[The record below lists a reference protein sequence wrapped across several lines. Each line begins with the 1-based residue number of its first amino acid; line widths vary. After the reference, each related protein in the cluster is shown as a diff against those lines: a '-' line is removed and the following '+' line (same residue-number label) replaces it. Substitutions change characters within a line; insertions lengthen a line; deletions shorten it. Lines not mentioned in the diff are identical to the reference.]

1 MTKKLTAAGAGP
13 RLLAALLA
21 GMLAGTAAC
30 DGILDVESIN
40 RVAAEQ
46 TEEPRNAALLVN
58 GAGGLF
64 ECALGAYIVAGG
76 LIGEEL
82 VDATQ
87 TANRFP
93 YDQRTLLPTDLRYS
107 TFGCSALGT
116 YTPLNAARGSADH
129 VLGLLEGWT
138 AEQVGADRELLI
150 ARAALYAGYSLAL
163 LGEGF
168 CSATISSLDASGG
181 VVYGSELSR
190 QQIWQEAEA
199 RFTRALTA
207 AQAAG
212 APAAAVRDAALVGRA
227 RVRLNLGRYADARAD
242 ALAVPANFTFNATA
256 STLNS
261 DRQNR
266 VQAESNAT
274 AASSSVGAPYRNLAD
289 PRVPHTASLGTSPT
303 GVVRY
308 GQLKYPA
315 ATTPIPIA
323 SSREAQL
330 IVAEAEARIGS
341 LAMAETI
348 LNTFRARGNQG
359 PATFATREA
368 ALAEVIEQRR
378 RELFLEGHQLGDLIR
393 FGITPAPAA
402 GTAYHAGGQYGNQI
416 CMPLPQIERDSNPN
430 ID

>member
-1 MTKKLTAAGAGP
+1 MNKETIAAGAS
-13 RLLAALLA
+13 RWLLGTLVA

-30 DGILDVESIN
+30 DGILDVESIS
-40 RVAAEQ
+40 RVPAEQ
-46 TEEPRNAALLVN
+46 TESPGNAALLVN
-58 GAGGLF
+58 GAAGLF
-64 ECALGAYIVAGG
+64 ECALGAYVVAGG

-107 TFGCSALGT
+107 TFGCAALGT
-116 YTPLNAARGSADH
+116 YTPLNSARGSADR

-138 AEQVGADRELLI
+138 AEQVGPERDLLI
-150 ARAALYAGYSLAL
+150 ARAALYAGYSLTL

-168 CSATISSLDASGG
+168 CTATISSLDASGA
-181 VVYGSELSR
+181 VVYGGEMTR
-190 QQIWQEAEA
+190 QQVWQEAEV
-199 RFTRALTA
+199 RFTRAIAA
-207 AQAAG
+207 AQTAG
-212 APAAAVRDAALVGRA
+212 AVRNAALVGRA

-242 ALAVPANFTFNATA
+242 AQAVPAGFTFNATA
-256 STLNS
+256 STLNA

-266 VQAESNAT
+266 VHGESNAT
-274 AASSSVGAPYRNLAD
+274 SASSSVGAAYRSLGD

-303 GVVRY
+303 GVARF

-323 SSREAQL
+323 SGREAQL

-341 LAMAETI
+341 VGAAETI
-348 LNTFRARGNQG
+348 LNTFRARGSQA
-359 PATFATREA
+359 PAAFTTREA
-368 ALAEVIEQRR
+368 ALAEVVEQRR
-378 RELFLEGHQLGDLIR
+378 RELFLEGHHLGDLIR
-393 FGITPAPAA
+393 FGISPTPAPGA
-402 GTAYHAGGQYGNQI
+402 TYHAGGQYGSQV
-416 CMPLPQIERDSNPN
+416 CMPLPQIERDSNPS